1 MGTASYSAK
10 VGAGGTAT
18 ITVRTPSREAWII
31 SQVSTELPSAPS
43 GASSD
48 IRLNDRLVTVMV
60 PSGDAASGD
69 PPITLL
75 DTDTLT
81 VNWAGCTNGTVAKAL
96 IFYEPKR
103 NR

>member
-1 MGTASYSAK
+1 MATGTYSAK

-18 ITVRTPSREAWII
+18 VTVRTPSREAWVI

-48 IRLNDRLVTVMV
+48 IRLNGNLVTVMV

-81 VNWAGCTNGTVAKAL
+81 VNWGSCTPNTVAKVL
-96 IFYEPKR
+96 VFYEPRR